1 LNGEWRRGNTKD
13 RQLDVVD
20 KVAPLGV
27 DHGDAG
33 RSIKHVDAFR
43 LSAALDWPTRL
54 KLISDFT
61 RFGASATLFARHF
74 LGKPD
79 DTPEL

>member
-1 LNGEWRRGNTKD
+1 MGNGAGETPKIANSTSST
-13 RQLDVVD
+13 